1 MLSNEEY
8 TLVQDKVKHFKT
20 VRSKFFIFTWLLLI
34 TEITLYIFTAGG
46 LMDHGWMKYI
56 LFVSLFISI
65 SVANCIILGSASHE
79 IENVNHTLPKKEM
92 RRTHLKI
99 VYSKACN
106 IMSWIIAFIN
116 SFFAFSVMVNYA
128 KYYSTWW
135 MWIIV
140 VIAIIILTIAT
151 LVQYWLVAELKPAVE
166 KVQKDINALIESREL

>member
-20 VRSKFFIFTWLLLI
+20 VRSRFFIFTWLLLI
-34 TEITLYIFTAGG
+34 TEITLYIFTDGG
-46 LMDHGWMKYI
+46 LIDHGWMKYI

-65 SVANCIILGSASHE
+65 SVANCIILGSVSHE

-92 RRTHLKI
+92 RLAHLKI

-106 IMSWIIAFIN
+106 IMSWIITYIN
-116 SFFAFSVMVNYA
+116 SFFAFLAMINYA

-135 MWIIV
+135 MWVIV
-140 VIAIIILTIAT
+140 VVAIVMFTIITI
-151 LVQYWLVAELKPAVE
+151 VQYWLIDDIKAAAE
-166 KVQKDINALIESREL
+166 VQKDINALL

>member
-20 VRSKFFIFTWLLLI
+20 VRSKFFTFTWLLLI

-79 IENVNHTLPKKEM
+79 IENINHTLPKKEM
-92 RRTHLKI
+92 RRAHLKI
-99 VYSKACN
+99 VYNKACN

-116 SFFAFSVMVNYA
+116 SFFAFSAMVNYA

-135 MWIIV
+135 IWIIV

-151 LVQYWLVAELKPAVE
+151 LVQYWLVAELKPAAE